1 MARTGGRDGG
11 SGADGR
17 DRREELGR
25 EAVTE
30 PEAGAPPIGPDGPA
44 RVTPGAARVASE
56 GERPDEGPAAGVIA
70 GDRAFFGQPRGLATL
85 FTTELW
91 ERFSYYGMR
100 AILLFYLTDTVANGG
115 LALDDTT
122 GLALVSIYGTS
133 VYLLSVVGGWLAD
146 RVIGSRRSVLYG
158 GIIIAAGHVS
168 LTVPG
173 LAFSMLG
180 IALVAL
186 GTGLLKP
193 NVSSMV
199 GELYSRDDPRRDSA
213 FSIFYMGINIG
224 SFIAPFVV
232 GAARA
237 WGGYHAGFAVAAVGM
252 AVALVFFV
260 AGRRYLGQAGA
271 HVPNPVRREERGAI
285 ARIFLVIAG
294 GVVVVGL
301 IAVVVSGGFGIET
314 FIDTMSYLAFLA
326 PVAYF
331 IVMYRSPK
339 VTDAERPRV
348 LAYIPLFVA
357 AMLFWMIFE
366 QAATTLSEFA
376 RDRTQLNI
384 FGVTISPE
392 FFQSVNPASI
402 IVLAP
407 VFAWIWIKT
416 GDRPTTANKFA
427 IGLTLAAASFVFLAV
442 ASAVVGDGRAPAWV
456 LVLVYVIQT
465 LGELCLSPVGLAAT
479 TLLAPRA
486 FRSQA
491 MAVWFLAPAAGQ
503 AITAQLV
510 QVTEDVSDTAYF
522 GGIGAVTL
530 LFALGLFALAPWVT
544 RHIRHADELEGA
556 HTAGV

>member
-1 MARTGGRDGG
+1 M
-11 SGADGR
+11 
-17 DRREELGR
+17 
-25 EAVTE
+25 
-30 PEAGAPPIGPDGPA
+30 
-44 RVTPGAARVASE
+44 
-56 GERPDEGPAAGVIA
+56 
-70 GDRAFFGQPRGLATL
+70 
-85 FTTELW
+85 W

-115 LALDDTT
+115 LGLDDTT

-173 LAFSMLG
+173 LAFSMTG

-199 GELYSRDDPRRDSA
+199 GELYARDDPRRDSA

-224 SFIAPFVV
+224 SFIAPFLV

-285 ARIFLVIAG
+285 TRIFLAIAG
-294 GVVVVGL
+294 GMVVVGL
-301 IAVVVSGGFGIET
+301 IAVVVAGGFGIDT

-326 PVAYF
+326 PIAYF
-331 IVMYRSPK
+331 VVMYRSPR

-348 LAYIPLFVA
+348 IAYIPLFVA

-376 RDRTQLNI
+376 RDRTQLSI
-384 FGVTISPE
+384 VGVTISPE
-392 FFQSVNPASI
+392 FFQSINPAAI

-407 VFAWIWIKT
+407 VFAWIWIRT
-416 GDRPTTANKFA
+416 GDRPSTASKFA
-427 IGLTLAAASFVFLAV
+427 LGLTLAAVSFLGLAL
-442 ASAVVGDGRAPAWV
+442 ASALVGDGRAPAWV
-456 LVLVYVIQT
+456 LAGVYVVQT

-530 LFALGLFALAPWVT
+530 LFAVALFALAPWVT
-544 RHIRHADELEGA
+544 AHIRRADELEGA
-556 HTAGV
+556 HTAGS